1 MTQDRDSQLAACESI
16 EAFANCAAALGIAL
30 TPEQLATAA
39 RPDPAGISLHGPAPA
54 GTAEWPAPPWHPV
67 HVSLIGAP
75 AIDWAHFGRDARAG
89 FADQMTLRRVLE
101 RPFNRLF
108 RRRMT
113 LEDFAA
119 RAPDPAPPKGLI
131 FHMSRT
137 GSTLAARMLG
147 ALPDTLAISELQPV
161 NDALLLAHLKQDA
174 ALLRAVL
181 TAYAGKERALIVHFD
196 AWHALMLPAI
206 RAAFPGVPFA
216 FLHRDGVEV
225 MVSHARLGATDLFS
239 RAMPRV
245 WNIGAFEDEDE
256 LLARAL
262 GKICASAAENLK
274 DGGLA
279 IDYRELPDA
288 VVTKILPHF
297 GIEADAATRERM
309 RHLAKG
315 DPKSGR
321 GFVPDADAKQR
332 EAGERLRR
340 LAAEHIRFPSESG
353 LGAP

>member
-1 MTQDRDSQLAACESI
+1 MTQDRDSRLAACESI
-16 EAFANCAAALGIAL
+16 EEFASCAAALGIAF
-30 TPEQLATAA
+30 TPEQLAAAA
-39 RPDPAGISLHGPAPA
+39 RPDPAGLSLHGPAPA
-54 GTAEWPAPPWHPV
+54 AATEWPAPPWHPV

-75 AIDWAHFGRDARAG
+75 TIDWAHFGHDARTG

-113 LEDFAA
+113 LEDFV
-119 RAPDPAPPKGLI
+119 RGAPDPAPPKGMI

-137 GSTLAARMLG
+137 GSTLTAQMLG
-147 ALPDTLAISELQPV
+147 ALPDTFTISELPPV
-161 NDALLLAHLKQDA
+161 NDALLVAHLRQDA
-174 ALLRAVL
+174 ALLRAIL
-181 TAYAGKERALIVHFD
+181 TAYAAKARALIVHFE

-216 FLHRDGVEV
+216 FLYRDGAEV

-245 WNIGAFEDEDE
+245 WDIGAVEDEDE

-262 GKICASAAENLK
+262 GKICASAAENLH
-274 DGGLA
+274 DGGIA

-297 GIEADAATRERM
+297 GIDADAGTRARMMRLAERN
-309 RHLAKG
+309 
-315 DPKSGR
+315 PKSGR
-321 GFVPDADAKQR
+321 GFVPDADAKQQ
-332 EAGERLRR
+332 EAGDRLRR
-340 LAAEHIRFPSESG
+340 LAAEHIRFRSEGG
-353 LGAP
+353 LGA